1 MSGLRAEGTSYAED
15 RSSAP
20 RPSRGRKR
28 PSGLTGLQ
36 VVLISISVVIAVVV
50 ADWWWSLVS
59 EPINDTSIA
68 KPIVH
73 LIGEFSFVLLYTLGF
88 AGAVVYFARRRR
100 GVWNKIG
107 IKWPKRR
114 ALFIGLVGGLAAY
127 TLVGLVDGA
136 VSVVLGR
143 DLVDDTRV
151 FAVDYAPTWYSA
163 TISFLTASAI
173 FPFLE
178 ELYFRGVLVRWFG
191 DRLPAVMA
199 NVIGAAVFSAYH
211 ENWDYAP
218 SLFLLGLI
226 IGWVYLKTKSLW
238 TAVLAHGIYNAVI
251 DVSGYLTPG

>member
-1 MSGLRAEGTSYAED
+1 MTGLRAEGASYNED
-15 RSSAP
+15 RPATR

-36 VVLISISVVIAVVV
+36 VVLISLSVIAVVLL
-50 ADWWWSLVS
+50 ADWFWSLVS
-59 EPINDTSIA
+59 EPLNDTEIA

-73 LIGEFSFVLLYTLGF
+73 LLGEFTFLLLYTLGF
-88 AGAVVYFARRRR
+88 AGSIVYFAGRRK
-100 GVWNKIG
+100 GVWNKVG
-107 IKWPKRR
+107 LKWPKRR
-114 ALFIGLVGGLAAY
+114 ALMIGIVGGLAAY
-127 TLVGLVDGA
+127 TLVGLVDGV

-143 DLVDDTRV
+143 DLVDNTRV
-151 FAVDYAPTWYSA
+151 FAVDYEPTWYSA
-163 TISFLTASAI
+163 TISFLTAAAI

-178 ELYFRGVLVRWFG
+178 ELYFRGVLVRWLG
-191 DRLPAVMA
+191 DRAPAILA

-226 IGWVYLKTKSLW
+226 VGWIYLKTKSLW
-238 TAVLAHGIYNAVI
+238 PAVLAHGVYNAVI